1 MLSLSL
7 SHSLL
12 LSLSRFLCLSF
23 PFYIARCLSPVCVCG
38 GTGVLSPEREP
49 RKQKNHA
56 AEQHVCCAR
65 ADRTSHPR
73 RVYLLLSVNF
83 PRLSPRGHGFTRFH
97 SVSLGSTRFH
107 AVWTR
112 LIEVNLV
119 YKDTIF
125 WNKKIGLHKQIKQR
139 ENRRLIDRRFAEHG
153 FRCLFIVEFYQGR
166 ESRFLS

>member
-1 MLSLSL
+1 MLSLVAPRLLFSFSLSPFLSLSL
-7 SHSLL
+7 S
-12 LSLSRFLCLSF
+12 LSLFLFLYRTL
-23 PFYIARCLSPVCVCG
+23 PNPRVCG

-83 PRLSPRGHGFTRFH
+83 PRLSPWGHSFTRFH

-112 LIEVNLV
+112 LIGVNLV

-125 WNKKIGLHKQIKQR
+125 WNKKIGLHKQIK
-139 ENRRLIDRRFAEHG
+139 E
-153 FRCLFIVEFYQGR
+153 R
-166 ESRFLS
+166 ES